1 MTDKT
6 MTAATVLLVN
16 VGRGPIHPDCI
27 EIAFHI
33 AAAEEFDFD
42 NTHEIFALSEEGVAE
57 LILLGLRQCGLPLNT
72 IVVVLMP
79 SDEGLLAVEQGL
91 RKANINYR
99 LAVTTGHPL
108 TKEEQEEV
116 HRLCGFPMQPKAR
129 D

>member
-16 VGRGPIHPDCI
+16 VGRGPSDPDCM

-33 AAAEEFDFD
+33 TGAEEFNFD
-42 NTHEIFALSEEGVAE
+42 NTHDIFSLSEEGVAD
-57 LILLGLRQCGLPLNT
+57 LILLGMRQCGLPLNT

-79 SDEGLLAVEQGL
+79 SDDGLLAVEHGL

-108 TKEEQEEV
+108 AKEEQEEV
-116 HRLCGFPMQPKAR
+116 HRLCGFPMQPKAK